1 MRYQIKTEV
10 AAIASC
16 LFWAMIFVPVINAQ
30 EKPEITAANAR
41 ANHHHLHA
49 AGTQSSR
56 KVEKFPEFEVVASD
70 QFRSAGIVAPLSSRL
85 NIEGYYF
92 GVRIES
98 ELEERLEHAAK
109 RRSGFLDLGAITGSY
124 SFRLGRH
131 ITLSPGFG
139 GFFGEAQ
146 KASPAFTFR
155 WEVGKGRL
163 FSQGLFIQSLQASEE
178 FGRVRIWDG
187 NHISMRLS
195 RFEFG
200 PSWEWIHI
208 RVENEW
214 KGGGRTAF
222 RILTHLSVVF
232 LILAPKTEYRG
243 GIIIHPKR

>member
-1 MRYQIKTEV
+1 MRYQIKTQV
-10 AAIASC
+10 AAVASC

-41 ANHHHLHA
+41 ANHNQQHVA
-49 AGTQSSR
+49 RTQSTR
-56 KVEKFPEFEVVASD
+56 KMEKFPEFEVAASD
-70 QFRSAGIVAPLSSRL
+70 QFRSAGIVAPLSRRL

-98 ELEERLEHAAK
+98 ELEERLEQAAK
-109 RRSGFLDLGAITGSY
+109 RRSGFLDVGAITASH
-124 SFRLGRH
+124 SFRLGRRVA
-131 ITLSPGFG
+131 LSPGFG
-139 GFFGEAQ
+139 VFFGEGQ
-146 KASPAFTFR
+146 KTSPAFTFR
-155 WEVGKGRL
+155 WEVEKGRL
-163 FSQGLFIQSLQASEE
+163 FSQGLFIQSLQTSEE

-187 NHISMRLS
+187 NHVSIRLS

-222 RILTHLSVVF
+222 RILTHLSAVF
-232 LILAPKTEYRG
+232 FILAPKTEYRG